1 MKTLINALSEISYDF
16 IDELKEVGNVV
27 VKKRRLTKRFWLFT
41 SVAAVTVSV
50 GAYAAITSNF
60 LSAPNDIESGIYSN
74 GNDGVVIFESS
85 EMIESSFEVSQ
96 ESSFDAES
104 STESSDISDES
115 SRPVIDDDP
124 VYECKLIVNGKDITE
139 GSGVKMYSDRVE
151 LPFVAIMQELG
162 VDFFWVSDTIA
173 HVHYKMVA
181 PAELDIEKGTFSW
194 DPEIGDVNEFTEYCD
209 TPLTYTTLDKDILI
223 NAENFKAFV
232 FELDHLYSV
241 EYFDIDYENKVV
253 KIGRDLKDY
262 SCTLIVNGNDISK
275 GSRAVMRRD
284 DGHYFLLPI
293 VEIMGAFG
301 AEFEWE
307 SDTLA
312 NFKFREQEFV
322 LDISGHQV
330 YLTTTDEPLI
340 GIVPG
345 GTAKFIEMK
354 QELLMDDILAKGFF
368 ESIGVTMNY
377 DYDSR
382 TVELTFDESAMIDP
396 HSIYYNPET
405 IRHLRFY
412 DINGFETGVKGTP
425 GEFLEKVY
433 IGDEAYFCIEF
444 IDYYNQTFTDEELD
458 LLSYLESVGFV
469 IDEELTEKLVNYD
482 KDGEIKKYIGYV
494 SVKDWNKL
502 VADDYKIQYNWLSEA
517 CVKGQCSYH
526 YSGD

>member
-50 GAYAAITSNF
+50 GAYAAIASNF
-60 LSAPNDIESGIYSN
+60 LSGPNDIESGVYSS

-85 EMIESSFEVSQ
+85 EMIESSFAVSQ

-104 STESSDISDES
+104 PSESSEISDES
-115 SRPVIDDDP
+115 SQPVIDDDP

-151 LPFVAIMQELG
+151 LPFVAIMEALGREFEWENDKKAVIKNDVFVLHVDTGELLLQG
-162 VDFFWVSDTIA
+162 LASSPNFF
-173 HVHYKMVA
+173 
-181 PAELDIEKGTFSW
+181 
-194 DPEIGDVNEFTEYCD
+194 DVFDDKPLEY
-209 TPLTYTTLDKDILI
+209 TAMDKEILI
-223 NAENFKAFV
+223 DETNAGAFFSEEGILLEINYEEMV
-232 FELDHLYSV
+232 IRISD
-241 EYFDIDYENKVV
+241 DNNDYE
-253 KIGRDLKDY
+253 
-262 SCTLIVNGNDISK
+262 CTLIVNGKDVSE
-275 GSRAVMRRD
+275 GSRAVLRKD

-293 VEIMGAFG
+293 VEILGELG

-307 SDTLA
+307 NDTLA
-312 NFKFREQEFV
+312 NFKFREQEYV

-330 YLTTTDEPLI
+330 YLTTTDEQLI
-340 GIVPG
+340 GIVVG

-354 QELLMDDILAKGFF
+354 QELLMDNILAKGFF
-368 ESIGVTMNY
+368 ESIGVNMNC

-396 HSIYYNPET
+396 HIIYYNPET
-405 IRHLRFY
+405 IQHLRFY

-444 IDYYNQTFTDEELD
+444 IDYYNQTFTDEGLD

>member
-1 MKTLINALSEISYDF
+1 MKTLINALSEISYNY

-41 SVAAVTVSV
+41 SIAAVTVSV
-50 GAYAAITSNF
+50 GAYIAIASNF
-60 LSAPNDIESGIYSN
+60 SKAPNDIESSIYSSDN
-74 GNDGVVIFESS
+74 VGVAVSESS
-85 EMIESSFEVSQ
+85 EPNESSLEVSY

-104 STESSDISDES
+104 SSESGDISDES
-115 SRPVIDDDP
+115 SQPIIDDDT
-124 VYECKLIVNGKDITE
+124 VYECRLIVNGKDITE

-151 LPFVAIMQELG
+151 LPFVAIMEELG
-162 VDFFWVSDTIA
+162 VDFFWDSDTIA
-173 HVHYKMVA
+173 QVHYNMVS
-181 PAELDIEKGTFSW
+181 PLKLDIEHGTLTRYFG
-194 DPEIGDVNEFTEYCD
+194 GDDTNRFTEYCD

-232 FELDHLYSV
+232 FELNYLYSV

-262 SCTLIVNGNDISK
+262 SCTLILNGNDISK

-284 DGHYFLLPI
+284 DGSYFLLPI
-293 VEIMGAFG
+293 VEIMEALG

-312 NFKFREQEFV
+312 TFIFKDVEYI
-322 LDISGHQV
+322 LDITNREICRKDDGTN
-330 YLTTTDEPLI
+330 LTL
-340 GIVPG
+340 GVVG
-345 GTAKFIEMK
+345 GVAKSRCFEK
-354 QELLMDDILAKGFF
+354 ELLLDHVWARQFF
-368 ESIGVTMNY
+368 DSIRLKYEYDFDQRTVTLELDESII
-377 DYDSR
+377 
-382 TVELTFDESAMIDP
+382 IDRNL
-396 HSIYYNPET
+396 IYYNPEI

-425 GEFLEKVY
+425 SEFLEEVY
-433 IGDEAYFCIEF
+433 IGEEAYFCIEF

-494 SVKDWNKL
+494 KVGNWNKL
-502 VADDYKIQYNWLSEA
+502 VADDYKIQYNWLTET
-517 CVKGQCSYH
+517 CVNGQCAYH
-526 YSGD
+526 NSGG